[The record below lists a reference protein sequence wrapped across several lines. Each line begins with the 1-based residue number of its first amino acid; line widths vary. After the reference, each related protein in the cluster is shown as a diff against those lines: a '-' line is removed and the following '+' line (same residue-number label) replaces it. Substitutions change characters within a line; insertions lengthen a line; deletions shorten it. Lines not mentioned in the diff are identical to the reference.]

1 MAKAKFDS
9 VVAIRKL
16 SLVLMSLL
24 YLCTS
29 VQAEIN
35 PTVCVNR
42 RIKSDLFNF
51 ISCSKDYSVC
61 HSPDRTYLI
70 SEKRCVSDEE
80 ILSGM

>member
-1 MAKAKFDS
+1 MAKAAFDS

-42 RIKSDLFNF
+42 RFSSDLFNF
-51 ISCSKDYSVC
+51 ISCSKTIQC
-61 HSPDRTYLI
+61 ATLQIGPT
-70 SEKRCVSDEE
+70 
-80 ILSGM
+80 